1 MSGVH
6 PLRMWNPKGDIE
18 RTPLSL
24 WWQVPRQFD
33 DEEQYQ
39 ILEQDSLR
47 SFEALLEYC
56 KDSFD
61 QHKRSQQAITAAK
74 AAEAAEAARLEGNF
88 VILCRQRAFFNA
100 MVSSCRNSCSSG
112 E

>member
-33 DEEQYQ
+33 DEELDQ

-61 QHKRSQQAITAAK
+61 QHKRSQQAIAAAK
-74 AAEAAEAARLEGNF
+74 AAEAAEAARIEGNF
-88 VILCRQRAFFNA
+88 VLLCR
-100 MVSSCRNSCSSG
+100 
-112 E
+112 